1 MSDPAPTT
9 ALDKLDVM
17 LDKARRHGEEACR
30 AIDAEAQEEARA
42 IVARAHKDARARVH
56 GAIVLERQ
64 NGKSGLEKV
73 RARIETD
80 KRQNLQ
86 DKEHTFL
93 AEAWLRLDTAIKAR
107 WHDPV
112 HRAAWVAAAV
122 TRATETLQPGTWA
135 VQHPI
140 GWDTA
145 ELDLHLDTIAGHGE
159 TKPQFEACENL
170 ALGLRISVG
179 GAVLDAGAEG
189 ILADRDHISAL
200 LLAELFALIEKNKA
214 ATGSTSEVT
223 S

>member
-30 AIDAEAQEEARA
+30 VIDAEAQGEARA
-42 IVARAHKDARARVH
+42 IIARAHQDARARVH
-56 GAIVLERQ
+56 AAIVLERQ

-86 DKEHTFL
+86 AKEHAFL
-93 AEAWLRLDTAIKAR
+93 AEAWLRLDAAIKAR
-107 WHDPV
+107 WQNAT
-112 HRAAWVAAAV
+112 HRATWIAATV
-122 TRATETLQPGTWA
+122 MRATETLQPGTWA
-135 VQHPI
+135 VQHPV
-140 GWDTA
+140 GWNTA
-145 ELDLHLDTIAGHGE
+145 ELGPHLDTVAAHGGA
-159 TKPQFEACENL
+159 KPQFEASEDL
-170 ALGLRISVG
+170 DVGLRISVG

-200 LLAELFALIEKNKA
+200 LLAELFALIEQDKA
-214 ATGSTSEVT
+214 ATEVT